1 MAVYCISYDLQSNNY
16 ESLINAIQSYGCW
29 WHQSKS
35 TWFVETDQTTKQ
47 ILENLKNYIENND
60 KIIVIRVQKDWWA
73 VGHTKEEYEWMKNR
87 NF

>member
-16 ESLINAIQSYGCW
+16 DSLINAIQSYGLW

-35 TWFVETDQTTKQ
+35 TWFTETNQTSKQ
-47 ILENLKNYIENND
+47 ILETLKNYLENND

-73 VGHTKEEYEWMKNR
+73 VGHTEEEYTWMRNR
-87 NF
+87 NY